1 MVICFRLVGSNNKSN
16 KRSPTSITF
25 EDCDLAFLSRDE
37 YNEILNKIT
46 RKARERLFN
55 LATSLKLFSQIT

>member
-16 KRSPTSITF
+16 KRSATSITF